1 MTYDSTS
8 YWHHILMYSSAIVL
22 PLSLSGWLIQHP
34 TTNFLGLFGSIQ
46 RVSLFRINSQKSRIN
61 ISGPNVCW
69 IKVEKNIPYH
79 VWFIYL
85 HNIINIK
92 QMYVISNYIISLV
105 VWERGTFPLQ
115 SLSTHFRSD
124 LIFLRHTGAKFIR
137 YLPRLPGDDDECQV
151 LCISECILGVSK
163 HKSGL
168 KFEEPIIFRY
178 QAL

>member
-1 MTYDSTS
+1 MTQ
-8 YWHHILMYSSAIVL
+8 HHIDIIY
-22 PLSLSGWLIQHP
+22 WCIQAQLYYLCRFP
-34 TTNFLGLFGSIQ
+34 ADSFNIQQTNFLGLFGSIQ

-105 VWERGTFPLQ
+105 VWERGHLPITIIIYTFP
-115 SLSTHFRSD
+115 FRPHLLAPHGREVHPIPSQAS
-124 LIFLRHTGAKFIR
+124 RWWWWM
-137 YLPRLPGDDDECQV
+137 PG
-151 LCISECILGVSK
+151 IM
-163 HKSGL
+163 
-168 KFEEPIIFRY
+168 Y
-178 QAL
+178 